1 MVRQDQML
9 DRINEKQQVLS
20 HEWFN
25 YWKDFSSFNTWQFWL
40 MLLLFII
47 PLVIIFF
54 NIDRKHAFQIGF
66 YGFNV
71 HVWFGYIDRFGTSQ
85 GYWDYPYQWL
95 IFLPNSISLDASLIP
110 VLYMLVYQRTWGNT
124 KNYYLFTFILSAVL
138 SFVVKPILSMSNL
151 FKLYQ
156 GANFFH
162 LFLGY
167 IIILVLSKLIT
178 DLFLYFQKTSQAN

>member
-1 MVRQDQML
+1 ML

-25 YWKDFSSFNTWQFWL
+25 YWRDFSSFNTWQFWL
-40 MLLLFII
+40 MLLLFIV
-47 PLVIIFF
+47 PLIIIFF

-71 HVWFGYIDRFGTSQ
+71 HVWFGYIDRFGTGQ

-110 VLYMLVYQRTWGNT
+110 VLY
-124 KNYYLFTFILSAVL
+124 AC
-138 SFVVKPILSMSNL
+138 
-151 FKLYQ
+151 
-156 GANFFH
+156 
-162 LFLGY
+162 
-167 IIILVLSKLIT
+167 LSKDDGQNEKLLSLYRYSKHCTLICCQT
-178 DLFLYFQKTSQAN
+178 HSFNGKLI